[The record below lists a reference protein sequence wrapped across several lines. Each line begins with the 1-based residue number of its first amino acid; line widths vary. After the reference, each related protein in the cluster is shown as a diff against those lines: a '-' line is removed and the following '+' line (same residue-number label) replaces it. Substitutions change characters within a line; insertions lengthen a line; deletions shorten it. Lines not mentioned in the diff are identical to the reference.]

1 VSMSATLYIVA
12 TPIGN
17 LADMSQRAIETLKG
31 VDLIAAEDTR
41 HSRVLFNQFGIQTPC
56 CALHDHNE
64 GQVVAGLIDR
74 LHSGEAMALISDA
87 GTPLISD
94 PGYRLVAAA
103 HQAGIKVVPIPGPS
117 ALITALSAS
126 GLASDRFTFEGFLPA
141 RASAR
146 RQVLE
151 QLKTDPRT
159 LIFYESP
166 HRILASLEDMR
177 AIFGGDRRS
186 ALARELTKLFET
198 ILSTTLDGL
207 CQQLQQDANQQ
218 RGEMVVMLA
227 GAEQQHQDGVAVD
240 DVLRPLLADLPLRQ
254 AVALTVKITGL
265 GKNQVYQR
273 ALALSENG

>member
-1 VSMSATLYIVA
+1 
-12 TPIGN
+12 
-17 LADMSQRAIETLKG
+17 
-31 VDLIAAEDTR
+31 
-41 HSRVLFNQFGIQTPC
+41 
-56 CALHDHNE
+56 
-64 GQVVAGLIDR
+64 
-74 LHSGEAMALISDA
+74 
-87 GTPLISD
+87 
-94 PGYRLVAAA
+94 
-103 HQAGIKVVPIPGPS
+103 
-117 ALITALSAS
+117 
-126 GLASDRFTFEGFLPA
+126 
-141 RASAR
+141 
-146 RQVLE
+146 
-151 QLKTDPRT
+151 
-159 LIFYESP
+159 
-166 HRILASLEDMR
+166 MR

-265 GKNQVYQR
+265 GKNQVYQQ